1 MRILPRGRRKETVI
15 LFLST
20 CSVLGFVKLN
30 SVIDAYP
37 RTSIN
42 LEGASK
48 AILLNKNYTP
58 IMIQNST
65 KRIKTSVNNVTFES
79 TSSKSLLQL
88 VTKSAHS
95 ETLKSS
101 IQSPGSTEFTL
112 NFSVSAALQ
121 YGQFRP
127 QKGFL
132 TIGIPSIKRER
143 FNYIYKTIDSL
154 LANSSP
160 EDKETVTIVIMFNDD
175 DADWNN
181 ERALNVSETYD
192 EYIQSGHIQVIT
204 LPPQLYPD
212 FNLIPRTYNDS
223 VERLTWRSKQNIHY
237 AFLFRY
243 CHNISDFYM
252 HLEDDVVAAKNYIQ
266 DIRKYKRIF
275 MNNWFLIRFSNMGFI
290 GVFFKSSNLLTI
302 SDFFLLFYAVQPCDF
317 LMNIIA
323 KIKLQEKEIRFR
335 PSLFQHHGIISSLK
349 NKKQLIVDRY
359 FKGTK
364 IVRRKKYY
372 NLNPPAEVDTTMVV
386 YEEYTAD
393 KAYFINEKYFWAIS
407 PQKGQ
412 TYTVVLK
419 EQQTLKALVI
429 VGAFPTKKTDY
440 IENGEVQISSSQHC
454 SDWIKLGEL
463 TKGSFDTSK
472 VKNPDIAILLR
483 NITCIQIEVTK
494 SQSNWAIIS
503 ELVLK
508 LNEEK
513 T

>member
-1 MRILPRGRRKETVI
+1 MRILPRGRRKETLI

-20 CSVLGFVKLN
+20 CSVLGFIKLN
-30 SVIDAYP
+30 SVMDGYQH
-37 RTSIN
+37 TSLN
-42 LEGASK
+42 FAGETK
-48 AILLNKNYTP
+48 AVLLNKNYTA
-58 IMIQNST
+58 IVIQNST
-65 KRIKTSVNNVTFES
+65 KRIKTSVNVTSQS
-79 TSSKSLLQL
+79 TTSKALLQL
-88 VTKSAHS
+88 VTKSPHS
-95 ETLKSS
+95 ETLKTTMLT
-101 IQSPGSTEFTL
+101 PGSTEFTL
-112 NFSVSAALQ
+112 NFSVSASLQ
-121 YGQFRP
+121 YGHFRP

-132 TIGIPSIKRER
+132 TIAIPSVKRER
-143 FNYIYKTIDSL
+143 YNYIDKTIDSL

-160 EDKETVTIVIMFNDD
+160 KDKETVTIVIMFNDD
-175 DADWNN
+175 DTEWNN
-181 ERALNVSETYD
+181 ERALNVSVTYD

-204 LPPQLYPD
+204 LPPQQYPD
-212 FNLIPRTYNDS
+212 FQVMPTTYNDS
-223 VERLTWRSKQNIHY
+223 VERLKWRSKQNIHY
-237 AFLFRY
+237 AFLFKY

-290 GVFFKSSNLLTI
+290 GIFFKSSNLLTI

-323 KIKLQEKEIRFR
+323 KIKLQEKEIRYR

-359 FKGTK
+359 FKGSK
-364 IVRRKKYY
+364 ITRRKKFY

-386 YEEYTAD
+386 YETYTAD
-393 KAYFINEKYFWAIS
+393 KAYLINDKYFWAVS

-429 VGAFPTKKTDY
+429 VGAYPTKKADY
-440 IENGEVQISSSQHC
+440 IQNGEVQISSSQHC

-463 TKGSFDTSK
+463 TKGSFDSAK
-472 VKNPDIAILLR
+472 VKNPDIPVMLR

-494 SQSNWAIIS
+494 SQNEWAIIS
-503 ELVLK
+503 ELALK
-508 LNEEK
+508 LDE
-513 T
+513 